1 MHFMNLGLFTNN
13 SGTYLL
19 TVNEIAIHEHLQ
31 GLIDGCPPVGY
42 AWIVAFRAKV
52 FEKKYFMY
60 HTPLI
65 RAFIGEVFS
74 KWLFGLA
81 CYCPIHDNSMLMQ
94 YGESKHTATRKK
106 QYRAPLDVHY

>member
-19 TVNEIAIHEHLQ
+19 TVNEIAIQEYLQ
-31 GLIDGCPPVGY
+31 GLIDGCPPVGLDCRVPSKG
-42 AWIVAFRAKV
+42 I
-52 FEKKYFMY
+52 EKIYFMY

-65 RAFIGEVFS
+65 RAFIGEVFP
-74 KWLFGLA
+74 KWLFRLA

-106 QYRAPLDVHY
+106 QSRVPLDVHY